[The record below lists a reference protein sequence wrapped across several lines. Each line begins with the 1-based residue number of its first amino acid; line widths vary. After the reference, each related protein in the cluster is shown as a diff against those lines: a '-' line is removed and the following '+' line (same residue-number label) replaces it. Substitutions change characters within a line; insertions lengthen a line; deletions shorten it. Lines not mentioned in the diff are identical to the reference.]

1 MYQHADAVCEHCGE
15 KFVKVVVQVHM
26 GGSWRYL
33 HEHCDREFAA
43 KHGFHHVHGRADA
56 TRPKKDGPR
65 VSTKPHRNN
74 ARKIPP
80 FRPLAGASDE

>member
-15 KFVKVVVQVHM
+15 KFGKVVVQVHM

-43 KHGFHHVHGRADA
+43 AHGFAASQLSGPVSSTQPSMLTVPMGPPGAGSKTVA
-56 TRPKKDGPR
+56 SRPALPR
-65 VSTKPHRNN
+65 
-74 ARKIPP
+74 
-80 FRPLAGASDE
+80 